1 MANINVTSAANFIPE
16 VWANTALQALRNRI
30 VLASIVT
37 KDSDIAS
44 FTQGSVLHIPVPG
57 TFVANNKVTNT
68 PVTLQ
73 VPTDSKIDVTLNK
86 HKEVTF
92 LIEDPVR
99 AQANQDV
106 MQRYAR
112 NAVIPLA
119 EAIEADL
126 FALYATLTQS
136 VGVSGTDVSA
146 AEVRAA
152 LQKLWAANVDIT
164 DLYAVTSA
172 KDSMALL
179 SDSTLANYFAFSNTQ
194 AIKSA
199 EVGELYGS
207 NIKQSNMV
215 PVVAGSPASTKNL
228 MLTPDAFIMA
238 MRGLPTDG
246 GVGVDQQNYQDP
258 VSGLTLRMTTSY
270 SANNLGVQVTFD
282 VLYGVAVLRNVAGVV
297 MLG

>member
-30 VLASIVT
+30 VLAGIVT

-126 FALYATLTQS
+126 FALYATLSQS
-136 VGVSGTDVSA
+136 VGTSGTDITA
-146 AEVRAA
+146 TTVRAA
-152 LQKLWAANVDIT
+152 LQKLWLANVDIT

-199 EVGELYGS
+199 QVGELYGS
-207 NIKQSNMV
+207 NVRQSNMV
-215 PVVAGSPASTKNL
+215 PVVAGAPNSTKNL
-228 MLTPDAFIMA
+228 MLTPDAFILA

-282 VLYGVAVLRNVAGVV
+282 VLYGVQILRNVAGVV

>member
-126 FALYATLTQS
+126 FALYATLTP
-136 VGVSGTDVSA
+136 VGRCKRYRCVRCRSPSRF
-146 AEVRAA
+146 AEV
-152 LQKLWAANVDIT
+152 VD
-164 DLYAVTSA
+164 
-172 KDSMALL
+172 
-179 SDSTLANYFAFSNTQ
+179 
-194 AIKSA
+194 
-199 EVGELYGS
+199 
-207 NIKQSNMV
+207 
-215 PVVAGSPASTKNL
+215 
-228 MLTPDAFIMA
+228 
-238 MRGLPTDG
+238 
-246 GVGVDQQNYQDP
+246 
-258 VSGLTLRMTTSY
+258 
-270 SANNLGVQVTFD
+270 
-282 VLYGVAVLRNVAGVV
+282 
-297 MLG
+297 